1 MASALP
7 PRKPDPNRFKSVVS
21 MPEDAVKDPDY
32 LRAVQDL
39 EDQQSNRAGWL
50 FAKGAFDKGDLLH
63 LRDEE
68 ERGRHLEK
76 EVRDAE
82 QREFARQ
89 RAELERRAESGQGA
103 GAAPSAGGAGAAPS
117 KRPPGAEIPSGRQKR
132 MVPLVRIKPLRPEAA
147 VPAVAHESTR
157 EAHESAQEPSA
168 EARGEAGSEGE
179 GLAGLLGQYG
189 SDSDGEGE
197 AASS

>member
-1 MASALP
+1 MQRSEIPSP
-7 PRKPDPNRFKSVVS
+7 PLLHAPS
-21 MPEDAVKDPDY
+21 
-32 LRAVQDL
+32 QL

-117 KRPPGAEIPSGRQKR
+117 KRPPGAEIPSGRC
-132 MVPLVRIKPLRPEAA
+132 VLLRSCALHDMH
-147 VPAVAHESTR
+147 V
-157 EAHESAQEPSA
+157 QQ
-168 EARGEAGSEGE
+168 GE
-179 GLAGLLGQYG
+179 GG
-189 SDSDGEGE
+189 SQSLVSLMDP
-197 AASS
+197 